1 MNPLIDRSWMARR
14 KSSTE
19 IGATAEFRAG
29 CQVFLDYA
37 YSNPECVNN
46 KNQIRCPCWK
56 CKNVYYQ
63 DRDIVNYHLL
73 VNGFMRNYEEYWW
86 AHGQKRDGGI
96 TVNNAGSSTYRMN
109 EMVRDFAGPDFD
121 WDQAREQPINAD
133 AKDFFKLLD
142 EGSEPLWDGCTKQ
155 SKLSAVATLLNIKAD
170 HNMSHDCFESLLKA
184 IKNYFPDEVLTKAN
198 RVSRNDDGG
207 NVELNGRLN
216 VFGLPGR
223 AYGKEKHI
231 FLSEEELHAAHT
243 YILLNCEEVDEYV
256 RLYDGE
262 LKMKHPGITD
272 KDIEINRAKGFALW
286 IKDKALAVESTI
298 PANVLALA
306 MGPDRDQ
313 VSRNGYKV
321 NGYDFHTKSYGL
333 SKRTTNSVYYTPSA
347 GKKRDRPPADWQV
360 VIHTPARKRE
370 EVVDGEFYQE
380 PMLHSPVVINV
391 DDDEIIQLDG
401 GDDPQEIDPQLILV
415 SDNEEEE
422 ELLTDTDTDL
432 ENEEDD
438 GYESA
443 REDDSDSDNNTY

>member
-1 MNPLIDRSWMARR
+1 MSAPRLSG
-14 KSSTE
+14 TE
-19 IGATAEFRAG
+19 IRSR
-29 CQVFLDYA
+29 V
-37 YSNPECVNN
+37 
-46 KNQIRCPCWK
+46 
-56 CKNVYYQ
+56 
-63 DRDIVNYHLL
+63 
-73 VNGFMRNYEEYWW
+73 MRLP
-86 AHGQKRDGGI
+86 A
-96 TVNNAGSSTYRMN
+96 V
-109 EMVRDFAGPDFD
+109 PFD
-121 WDQAREQPINAD
+121 
-133 AKDFFKLLD
+133 
-142 EGSEPLWDGCTKQ
+142 
-155 SKLSAVATLLNIKAD
+155 
-170 HNMSHDCFESLLKA
+170 
-184 IKNYFPDEVLTKAN
+184 YFPDEVLTKAN
-198 RVSRNDDGG
+198 RVSKNDDGG
-207 NVELNGRLN
+207 NVELNGRFN

-223 AYGKEKHI
+223 AYGKEKRI

-333 SKRTTNSVYYTPSA
+333 SKRTTNS
-347 GKKRDRPPADWQV
+347 
-360 VIHTPARKRE
+360 
-370 EVVDGEFYQE
+370 
-380 PMLHSPVVINV
+380 
-391 DDDEIIQLDG
+391 DG

>member
-1 MNPLIDRSWMARR
+1 MSAPRLSG
-14 KSSTE
+14 TE
-19 IGATAEFRAG
+19 IRSR
-29 CQVFLDYA
+29 V
-37 YSNPECVNN
+37 
-46 KNQIRCPCWK
+46 
-56 CKNVYYQ
+56 
-63 DRDIVNYHLL
+63 
-73 VNGFMRNYEEYWW
+73 MRLP
-86 AHGQKRDGGI
+86 A
-96 TVNNAGSSTYRMN
+96 V
-109 EMVRDFAGPDFD
+109 PFD
-121 WDQAREQPINAD
+121 
-133 AKDFFKLLD
+133 
-142 EGSEPLWDGCTKQ
+142 
-155 SKLSAVATLLNIKAD
+155 
-170 HNMSHDCFESLLKA
+170 
-184 IKNYFPDEVLTKAN
+184 YFPDEVLTKAN

-207 NVELNGRLN
+207 NVELNGRLY

-223 AYGKEKHI
+223 AYGKEKRI

-272 KDIEINRAKGFALW
+272 KDIEINRAKGFPLW

-333 SKRTTNSVYYTPSA
+333 SKRTTNSGVCVQGDCYNELSHAFYGELEEIIELSYKGTYGGHINLFKCRWFDSEKGIRVDKHRIIDIDLHKSTYSNEPFVLPTQTTQVYYSPSA

-380 PMLHSPVVINV
+380 PMLHSLVVINV

-401 GDDPQEIDPQLILV
+401 GDDPQEIDPRLILV

-422 ELLTDTDTDL
+422 ELLTDIDTDL

-443 REDDSDSDNNTY
+443 REDDSDPDNNTF